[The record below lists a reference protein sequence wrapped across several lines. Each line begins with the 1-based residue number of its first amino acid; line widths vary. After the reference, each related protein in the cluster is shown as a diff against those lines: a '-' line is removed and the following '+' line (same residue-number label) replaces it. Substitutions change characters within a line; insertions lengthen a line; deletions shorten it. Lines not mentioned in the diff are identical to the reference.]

1 MKLSYVEG
9 EMVVILTRSTYLHT
23 HFYISTLK
31 LELVTLKMKELY
43 NHNLE
48 VPGVDRSRVIR
59 L

>member
-1 MKLSYVEG
+1 
-9 EMVVILTRSTYLHT
+9 MVVILTRSTYLHT